1 METYILIKQE
11 DLPVLGIDWS
21 SSIMEEM
28 MEERT
33 NYNKG
38 NKMERKYAFI
48 VENINGKEIKTVNSW
63 KEVIDNLGK
72 SALYMRDINNK
83 SLLSGIIDADKEVI
97 TYENKHNVTL
107 VSNPRVPLKD
117 EIEFIKSLNKEHT
130 TNYTIDPLDIHRML
144 QNFNK
149 INPLGMSSMTSKII
163 SNIEFER
170 AKNLDPTKEI
180 KWNIDTTKA
189 REPKGMEGVKMK
201 GNKKTVEEVLRF
213 DKNLNPIYKDNA
225 EDDTEKTNNNRSN
238 NLINYTYGLLLLDTD
253 EEFEIVAYKNS
264 INLHYKDYTVVVII
278 NKLDTT
284 IYLSS
289 KDGEEAVLEDIT
301 SMPTNTFIN
310 EIEIIETLTDD
321 VYIDML
327 FNLCREIKDEL

>member
-1 METYILIKQE
+1 
-11 DLPVLGIDWS
+11 
-21 SSIMEEM
+21 
-28 MEERT
+28 
-33 NYNKG
+33 
-38 NKMERKYAFI
+38 
-48 VENINGKEIKTVNSW
+48 
-63 KEVIDNLGK
+63 
-72 SALYMRDINNK
+72 
-83 SLLSGIIDADKEVI
+83 
-97 TYENKHNVTL
+97 
-107 VSNPRVPLKD
+107 
-117 EIEFIKSLNKEHT
+117 
-130 TNYTIDPLDIHRML
+130 
-144 QNFNK
+144 
-149 INPLGMSSMTSKII
+149 
-163 SNIEFER
+163 
-170 AKNLDPTKEI
+170 
-180 KWNIDTTKA
+180 
-189 REPKGMEGVKMK
+189 MK